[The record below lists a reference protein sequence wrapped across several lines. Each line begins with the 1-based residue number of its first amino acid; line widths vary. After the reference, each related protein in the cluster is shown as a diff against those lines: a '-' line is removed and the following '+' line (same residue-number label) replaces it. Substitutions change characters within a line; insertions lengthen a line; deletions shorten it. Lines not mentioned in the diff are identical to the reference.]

1 MTISKESEAQIL
13 RYHHVEKWPVGTISK
28 QLGIHHDAI
37 NRVLTQSGIV
47 KAMRTQQAS
56 MIDDYLPF
64 VLETL
69 EKYPLLCASRL
80 YMMVVERGY
89 PGGPD
94 HFRHLIAEHRP
105 RKNPEAYLRL
115 KTLPG
120 EEGQIDWGAFGSLT
134 IGQAKRPLVA
144 FVMVLSW
151 SRRIFVRFYLNMQMA
166 NFLRGHEAAFEYF
179 DGLPKV
185 LLYDN
190 LKSAVIERQGDAI
203 RFNPQLLEFAA
214 HYRYEPRPVAVYR
227 GNEKGRVER
236 SIRYIRDNFF
246 AAREFKDIDD
256 LNRQAEQWCLGQ
268 SSNRPCP
275 EDKAI
280 TVAQAYEK
288 EKPYLLKLPD
298 NPLDVD
304 EKVEV
309 SVAKTPYVRFDLNDY
324 SIPHT
329 HVRKTLTVMATLEQ
343 VRIIDGS
350 DEVARHPRSFD
361 KGQQIE
367 KKEHIEALI
376 QQKSK
381 ARKLRGQDRLIQAI
395 PNAQQLLSDAALRG
409 DNLGS
414 ITSTLLRYLDQ
425 YGQSEL
431 SIAIDEALN
440 KNVPHPNAVRQTLQK
455 RREER
460 FEPPPIAIA
469 LPDNDKVRNLC
480 IKPHDL
486 KHYDDINDSSLKKTP
501 QVDKNKPKK
510 GKSS

>member
-1 MTISKESEAQIL
+1 MTISKEKEALIL
-13 RYHHVEKWPVGTISK
+13 RYYHVEKWPVGTISK

-56 MIDDYLPF
+56 MIDNYLPF
-64 VLETL
+64 VLTTL

-80 YMMVVERGY
+80 YAMVKERGY

-105 RKNPEAYLRL
+105 RKLPEAYLRL

-151 SRRIFVRFYLNMQMA
+151 SRRIFLRFYLNMQMA

-179 DGLPKV
+179 GGLPKV

-190 LKSAVIERQGDAI
+190 LKSAVIERQYDAI
-203 RFNPQLLEFAA
+203 RFNSQLLEFAG

-236 SIRYIRDNFF
+236 SIRYIRNNFF
-246 AAREFKDIDD
+246 AAREFKDIND

-268 SSNRPCP
+268 SSDRLCP
-275 EDKAI
+275 EDHTL
-280 TVAQAYEK
+280 TVRDAYEK
-288 EKPYLLKLPD
+288 EKPYLLNLPD

-309 SVAKTPYVRFDLNDY
+309 NVGKTPYVRFDLNDY
-324 SIPHT
+324 SVPHT
-329 HVRKTLTVMATLEQ
+329 YVRKTLTVRATLTQ
-343 VRIIDGS
+343 VRIIDGVK
-350 DEVARHPRSFD
+350 EIAIHPRSFD

-367 KKEHIEALI
+367 IKAHIDTLI

-381 ARKLRGQDRLIQAI
+381 ARKSRGQDRLIKSI
-395 PNAQQLLSDAALRG
+395 PIAQQLLSDAALRG

-425 YGQSEL
+425 YGSSEL
-431 SIAIDEALN
+431 EFAITEALN
-440 KNVPHPNAVRQTLQK
+440 KGVPHPNAVRQTLQR

-460 FEPPPIAIA
+460 LEPPPLPIA
-469 LPDNDKVRNLC
+469 LPDNDKVRHLFV
-480 IKPHDL
+480 IPHAL
-486 KHYDDINDSSLKKTP
+486 NQYDHIDSPHPKISQSKGDRDERKK
-501 QVDKNKPKK
+501 
-510 GKSS
+510 